1 MIEKFKNLILAS
13 HFNSLNQ
20 EFSILIPTIFM
31 TLIMGDFSIYVSIL
45 IICLFPVFVFGEKYI
60 IFCIIVTLFTL
71 VGDLGESLR
80 STVQFI
86 NFTLLFI
93 LFLKHYG
100 LNFSQYPKLPK
111 SLNAFIMLYYFS
123 MFLSV
128 ILSPHFQAGIQKI
141 VRQTEFFIVAYF
153 LFSLIRS
160 EDLLRTILKAFIT
173 ASIII
178 VFSSFVNFYSEGFA
192 LSDYGMGKEIRVTGL
207 MSNILATSTFYVIA
221 APLVIAFLIQTQN
234 KRIKII
240 LWSCIVLLILG
251 ILLTASR
258 SAVFSVILSTS
269 FIFYYYHRK
278 LIISFFSILTF
289 ISLIIFFTPSL
300 NHISSIVLR
309 TEAGLSQRQHYWTM
323 AYNMIEDNLL
333 FGIGPGS
340 YGYEMYNYFPVM
352 RDSWI
357 GKVIINVNEIT
368 EGSNN
373 SHNYFLVFIS
383 DLGVPGFILSLMLPI
398 VFFSVTITTLKMYER
413 VERKTFYCLVGVS
426 AAGSSMF
433 VKAMIDGLGILSY
446 GFISADMPFWL
457 MFMGIIFFYLKKQNE
472 NHSKVIQTVL

>member
-1 MIEKFKNLILAS
+1 MIGKFKNLILTS
-13 HFNSLNQ
+13 KSNSLNQ
-20 EFSILIPTIFM
+20 VFSILIPTILM
-31 TLIMGDFSIYVSIL
+31 TLIMGDFSIYVSIV
-45 IICLFPVFVFGEKYI
+45 IICLLPVFILGEKCI

-80 STVQFI
+80 FAVQFI

-93 LFLKHYG
+93 LFLRHYG
-100 LNFSQYPKLPK
+100 LKFSQYPKLPK
-111 SLNAFIMLYYFS
+111 SLNAFIILYYFS
-123 MFLSV
+123 MFLST
-128 ILSPHFQAGIQKI
+128 ILSLHFQAGIQKI
-141 VRQTEFFIVAYF
+141 VRQTEFFIVAYL
-153 LFSLIRS
+153 LFSLIRN

-178 VFSSFVNFYSEGFA
+178 VFSSFVNFYSEGLA
-192 LSDYGMGKEIRVTGL
+192 ISDYGMGKEIRVSGL

-221 APLVIAFLIQTQN
+221 APLVIVFLILTQN
-234 KRIKII
+234 KKIKIV
-240 LWSCIVLLILG
+240 LWLCIVLLIMG

-258 SAVFSVILSTS
+258 SAVFSIILSTS
-269 FIFYYYHRK
+269 FILYYYRRK
-278 LIISFFSILTF
+278 LIIGFFSTLAF
-289 ISLIIFFTPSL
+289 ISVIIYFTPFL
-300 NHISSIVLR
+300 NQISSIVLR
-309 TEAGLSQRQHYWTM
+309 TEAGLSQRQHYWTL
-323 AYNMIEDNLL
+323 AYNMIADNLL

-368 EGSNN
+368 SGSNN

-383 DLGVPGFILSLMLPI
+383 DLGVLGFILSLMLPI
-398 VFFSVTITTLKMYER
+398 IFFSITITTLKKYEKF
-413 VERKTFYCLVGVS
+413 ERKTFYCLVGIS

-457 MFMGIIFFYLKKQNE
+457 MFMGIIFFYLNKENE
-472 NHSKVIQTVL
+472 NHSKVIQTAL